1 MAKKRITIDVYQCDN
16 LDQNGDRCTSEG
28 ERHAIKQCAMCKK
41 DLCSRHYEMLTVARM
56 GGITALTYSFCHD
69 HSEEFIKTLSDTFGD
84 TSPVPY
90 GGMAK

>member
-1 MAKKRITIDVYQCDN
+1 
-16 LDQNGDRCTSEG
+16 
-28 ERHAIKQCAMCKK
+28 
-41 DLCSRHYEMLTVARM
+41 MLTVARM